1 MGIITA
7 IPPIPRH
14 STTKD
19 KVNRLYYL
27 AKDDPKAIND
37 SYFNDVLHEVIGEF
51 NDYLKELEF
60 PVKGAVL
67 IRGARAQ
74 YTSDEELDM
83 INKFKTRLNTRIKPI
98 LEHYYNAPHGLCIPE
113 VFNALHDIK
122 MEEINNLNKHLKYK
136 VDPDQVCV

>member
-1 MGIITA
+1 MGPGTA
-7 IPPIPRH
+7 LPPIPRH
-14 STTKD
+14 STTND

-37 SYFNDVLHEVIGEF
+37 SYFNDVLHEVIDEY

-83 INKFKTRLNTRIKPI
+83 INKFKTRLNERIKPI
-98 LEHYYNAPHGLCIPE
+98 LEHYYTAPHGLRIPE